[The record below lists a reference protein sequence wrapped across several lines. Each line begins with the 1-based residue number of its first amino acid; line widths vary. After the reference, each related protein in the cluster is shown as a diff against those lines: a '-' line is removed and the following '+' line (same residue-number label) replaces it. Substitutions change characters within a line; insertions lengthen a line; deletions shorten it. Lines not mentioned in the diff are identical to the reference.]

1 MNHAP
6 SYHLLHRI
14 LLARLLFTT
23 ASPTLAQPAAPGPM
37 TFTAFDTNA
46 YGSLTSQELSD
57 ARAERMRERAQQG
70 FAMGNAPYAPTFE
83 YFDLDGDGCVTPEEF
98 GTAQVQQHHQ
108 QMMQRMMQPPP
119 APTR

>member
-1 MNHAP
+1 
-6 SYHLLHRI
+6 
-14 LLARLLFTT
+14 
-23 ASPTLAQPAAPGPM
+23 M

-46 YGSLTSQELSD
+46 DGSLTSQELYD
-57 ARAERMRERAQQG
+57 ARAERMRESARQG

-83 YFDLDGDGCVTPEEF
+83 SFDLDGDGCVTPEEF